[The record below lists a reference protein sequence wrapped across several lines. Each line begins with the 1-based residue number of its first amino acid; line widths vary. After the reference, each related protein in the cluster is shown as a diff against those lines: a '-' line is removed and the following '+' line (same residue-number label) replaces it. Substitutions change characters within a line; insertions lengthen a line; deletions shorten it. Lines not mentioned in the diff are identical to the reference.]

1 MDNKIT
7 MDTEVEVLK
16 LNKEGGYNY
25 RERRQDDW
33 KENYTLY
40 RDKVTVNRLTQR
52 QSVNIPIMKQTIRT
66 LLKDVDDMPVLY
78 FENLDN
84 NKDKEVFLNEYWK
97 WTLDYNKMEL
107 ADIMDKRQ
115 VFLYGRSFDQMQIID
130 GKVKMTII
138 DPEDILV
145 DRFMDP
151 VDLDSSRYL
160 IHTHIFVPFSVLENN
175 PMYDQ
180 DKIKELKIWYGTE
193 AGLIKAADNKG
204 MLEKKN
210 EKMSELG
217 LTDASD
223 PILGEAIVELSMHFV
238 YDKKK
243 GSDEEELFLKVE
255 ADDMKLLMSKPL
267 EEVIGKTVDN
277 YWRTHF
283 PYNSWADDLDKQDF
297 WSDGIADIVRTPNK
311 VLNAWFSQMVENRT
325 LRNMNMNIYDSTL
338 EGFVPQTWE
347 PRAWGMYGVPVPPE
361 RSLKD
366 VFQQL
371 PVADLSDS
379 LDELTF
385 VIQTLEKATGAT
397 ATQQGVQTER
407 QITLGEVQLALGEAK
422 ERIKGM
428 SKFYTSA
435 WKDRGQ
441 KFLKMVE
448 AASDQLE
455 AVKVYKKGRNSNN
468 IYMREIS
475 PEDWKSKSGYT
486 VRVWSQDEKESQD
499 TQALEK
505 INAAKVNMPDNPKV
519 DEVWKRKLLE
529 FSKMT
534 PDEVNEAMKFEEEKR
549 NAMLIA
555 QQQMGAGMGAP
566 MGMQPQAGMPPQIP
580 ATPAPQPNDR
590 RAAQAV

>member
-1 MDNKIT
+1 MDNNIV
-7 MDTEVEVLK
+7 MDPEVTVLK

-84 NKDKEVFLNEYWK
+84 NKDKEIFLNEYWK
-97 WTLDYNKMEL
+97 WTLNKNKMEL

-115 VFLYGRSFDQMQIID
+115 VFLYGRSFDQLQIID
-130 GKVKMTII
+130 GMVRMSII

-151 VDLDSSRYL
+151 VDIDSSRFL

-175 PMYDQ
+175 PDYDK
-180 DKIKELKIWYGTE
+180 DKIAELKQWYATE
-193 AGLIKAADNKG
+193 AGLVKAADNKN

-217 LTDASD
+217 LSDVAD
-223 PILGEAIVELSMHFV
+223 PILGETYVELSMHFL
-238 YDKKK
+238 YDKRE
-243 GSDEEELFLKVE
+243 GSDDEELFIKVE

-267 EEVIGKTVDN
+267 EQVIGKTTDN
-277 YWRTHF
+277 YWTNHF

-311 VLNAWFSQMVENRT
+311 VLNAWFSQIVENRT

-347 PRAWGMYGVPVPPE
+347 PRAWGMYGVPVSNDK
-361 RSLKD
+361 SLKD

-379 LDELTF
+379 LDEMMF
-385 VIQTLEKATGAT
+385 VIQTIEKASGAT
-397 ATQQGVQTER
+397 ATQQGAQTER

-435 WKDRGQ
+435 WKDRGM

-448 AASDQLE
+448 AASDKLD
-455 AVKVYKKGRNSNN
+455 AVKVYKKGRNTNS
-468 IYMREIS
+468 IYMREIG
-475 PEDWKSKSGYT
+475 PEDWKSKSGYS
-486 VRVWSQDEKESQD
+486 VEVWSQDEKESQD

-534 PDEVNEAMKFEEEKR
+534 PDEVNEAMKYEEEKR
-549 NAMLIA
+549 MAMLMSMQ
-555 QQQMGAGMGAP
+555 QQQMGAPAPGANP
-566 MGMQPQAGMPPQIP
+566 IASQVP
-580 ATPAPQPNDR
+580 ATPAPQQNAR
-590 RAAQAV
+590 RTAQAVQPKV